1 MMRRVKANAP
11 TGMVHV
17 INGLGKISGAERAML
32 RVVSAQELRPLTVVS
47 LHKVDRKHPA
57 MAELPKDVELLEFH
71 GPMGLIGATIRL
83 RAFLARQP
91 ATTILCWMYR
101 SNIAGAFATLFS
113 RRHRLIWN
121 VRHSLTR
128 LEAEPARVRLSIW
141 LNRALSGRPQRIFY
155 NSDRARAQHEEYG
168 FPAQKS
174 LYVPNGFAP
183 GPELPQR
190 RSVIPSG
197 GDAGAFVI
205 GHAGRMTWE
214 KDIGTLIAAFAQAR
228 EMAAPKL
235 KLVMVGPGYE
245 RENAQF
251 QKLLARHGVDDGSVE
266 GRGRTDDMLGFFRD
280 IDLFVLSSVS
290 EGFPNVLAEA
300 QMAARPCVTTDVGD
314 ASAIV
319 KPEFGWVVPP
329 EDPRRF
335 AEDIVQAAMMDPD
348 QLSKWGRAARE
359 QTVTQFSLGRIVA
372 RYDAAGGS
380 E

>member
-1 MMRRVKANAP
+1 
-11 TGMVHV
+11 MVHV
-17 INGLGKISGAERAML
+17 INGLGKISGAEQAML
-32 RVVSAQELRPLTVVS
+32 RLAFAQKQRPLTVVS
-47 LHKVDRKHPA
+47 LDEVDRDHPA
-57 MAELPKDVELLEFH
+57 LADWPDDIDLQEFN
-71 GPMGLIGATIRL
+71 GPVGLIGATIRL
-83 RAFLARQP
+83 AAFLARRP
-91 ATTILCWMYR
+91 ATTVLCWMYR
-101 SNIAGAFATLFS
+101 SNIAGALATLFS

-155 NSDRARAQHEEYG
+155 NSDRARTQHEAYG

-174 LYVPNGFAP
+174 LYVPNGFDP
-183 GPELPQR
+183 GPDLPPR
-190 RSVIPSG
+190 RSVISSG
-197 GDAGAFVI
+197 GDAGTFVI

-228 EMAAPKL
+228 EMAAHKL
-235 KLVMVGPGYE
+235 RLVMVGPGYE
-245 RENAQF
+245 RANAQF
-251 QKLLARHGVDDGSVE
+251 QELLARHGVDDGSVE
-266 GRGRTDDMLGFFRD
+266 GRGHTDDMLGFFRD
-280 IDLFVLSSVS
+280 IDLFALSSVS

-319 KPEFGWVVPP
+319 APEFGWVVAP
-329 EDPRRF
+329 EDLGRF
-335 AEDIVQAAMMDPD
+335 AEAIVQAAMMDPD
-348 QLSKWGRAARE
+348 QLSERGRAARE
-359 QTVTQFSLGRIVA
+359 QTVTRFSLGRIVA